1 MGSNVGRGRADP
13 TNTFLRSYK
22 VYSPAFCGKPE
33 VNRGNKIIM
42 PTSALDE
49 LTRMRIQYPM
59 TFMVSNAQM
68 GLKTYCGVL
77 EFSADEG
84 VCHLPVWMMNNLCV
98 EEGSDIILRNM
109 NLKKGSFVTFRP
121 HEIAFVM
128 LSDPKAILE
137 NELRHYSVL
146 HKGDTISI

>member
-1 MGSNVGRGRADP
+1 
-13 TNTFLRSYK
+13 
-22 VYSPAFCGKPE
+22 
-33 VNRGNKIIM
+33 
-42 PTSALDE
+42 
-49 LTRMRIQYPM
+49 M

-77 EFSADEG
+77 EFSAEEG
-84 VCHLPVWMMNNLCV
+84 VCHLPVWMMNNLCL

-109 NLKKGSFVTFRP
+109 NLKKGSFVSFRP

-137 NELRHYSVL
+137 QELRHYSVL
-146 HKGDTISI
+146 HKGDTIAI